1 MNVIEVK
8 GLTKDYG
15 RGRGIFGVSFSV
27 GRGETLGF
35 LGPNGAGKTTTL
47 RHLMGFLHPDSGEAR
62 ILGMDCLRQ
71 AAEIQKHMGYL
82 PGEIA
87 FPDGMR
93 GEEFLRFQAG
103 MKGRKDLG
111 RAKELSERFELDLT
125 GRISKMSKGT
135 KQKLGIVCAFLQDP
149 ELLLLDEPTS
159 GLDPLMQNR
168 FVELLLE
175 ERARGKTILLS
186 SHVFEETERTCGRAA
201 ILRKGRL
208 AAVEDMERLRA
219 SRSKTFCI
227 SFAREEE
234 AARFAG
240 TFPEAVPRG
249 TEVELP
255 LSGSAD
261 RLVKALAGY
270 EVRDL
275 STRSQTLEELFLSY
289 YGEEAAK

>member
-1 MNVIEVK
+1 MNAIEVK

-15 RGRGIFGVSFSV
+15 RGKGIFGVSFAV
-27 GRGETLGF
+27 GEGEVLGF
-35 LGPNGAGKTTTL
+35 LGPNGAGKTTTI
-47 RHLMGFLHPDSGEAR
+47 RHLMGFLRPDSGEAR
-62 ILGMDCLRQ
+62 ILGMDCFRE
-71 AAEIQKHMGYL
+71 AAEIHRHLGYL

-87 FPDGMR
+87 FMDGMR

-103 MKGRKDLG
+103 MKGQKDLG
-111 RAKELSERFELDLT
+111 RARELARLFELDLT

-149 ELLLLDEPTS
+149 EILLLDEPTS

-168 FVELLLE
+168 FVELLLA

-208 AAVEDMERLRA
+208 AAVEDMEKLRA
-219 SRSKTFCI
+219 SRSKTFRI
-227 SFAREEE
+227 AFAREAE
-234 AARFAG
+234 AIRFAG
-240 TFPEAVPRG
+240 EFPEAVRTG
-249 TEVELP
+249 ADAELP
-255 LSGSAD
+255 LAGSAD
-261 RLVKALAGY
+261 QLIKALAGY

-275 STRSQTLEELFLSY
+275 STRGQTLEELFLGY
-289 YGEEAAK
+289 YGEEAAR